1 MTVMNKE
8 SNMRSEKDEL
18 GAVYYDF
25 YKEVHGI
32 RPRWVNHEE
41 ATIEWYRAELEQ
53 LQIQADINWQE
64 QLVREGEATAVFE
77 KSIDSLIASGAGD
90 RATAIRW
97 IHEANETNYDSE
109 YLCYL
114 LDLPYG
120 YFRKEEVK

>member
-1 MTVMNKE
+1 MNKE

-18 GAVYYDF
+18 GATYWDF
-25 YKEVHGI
+25 YKEVHGV

-41 ATIEWYRAELEQ
+41 ATVEWYRGQ
-53 LQIQADINWQE
+53 LAALQRQADINWQE
-64 QLVREGEATAVFE
+64 QLVREGEATAKFE

-120 YFRKEEVK
+120 YFREEEVK

>member
-1 MTVMNKE
+1 MNKE

-64 QLVREGEATAVFE
+64 QLVREGEATAKFE

>member
-1 MTVMNKE
+1 MNKE

-41 ATIEWYRAELEQ
+41 ATIEWYRAELES
-53 LQIQADINWQE
+53 LQRQADINWQE
-64 QLVREGEATAVFE
+64 QLVCEAEATAKFE

-97 IHEANETNYDSE
+97 IHEANDTNYDSE

-120 YFRKEEVK
+120 YLRKEAE

>member
-1 MTVMNKE
+1 
-8 SNMRSEKDEL
+8 MRSEKDEL
-18 GAVYYDF
+18 GATYWDF

-32 RPRWVNHEE
+32 RPRWVNHDE
-41 ATIEWYRAELEQ
+41 ATVEWYRDALERLQREADVLWELEQ
-53 LQIQADINWQE
+53 VQE
-64 QLVREGEATAVFE
+64 AEAIAKFE
-77 KSIDSLIASGAGD
+77 KSIDSLIAAGAGD

-120 YFRKEEVK
+120 YFREEEVK

>member
-1 MTVMNKE
+1 MNSEMTMNTE
-8 SNMRSEKDEL
+8 QSEKDEL

-32 RPRWVNHEE
+32 RPRWVNHDE
-41 ATIEWYRAELEQ
+41 ATVEWYRAQLEQ
-53 LQIQADINWQE
+53 LQLQADINYQE
-64 QLVREGEATAVFE
+64 QLVREGEAIAQFE

-97 IHEANETNYDSE
+97 MHEANDTNYDSE

-120 YFRKEEVK
+120 YFRKEEVQ

>member
-1 MTVMNKE
+1 MNKE

-18 GAVYYDF
+18 GATYWDF

-32 RPRWVNHEE
+32 RPSWVNHEE
-41 ATIEWYRAELEQ
+41 ATVEWYRAELES
-53 LQIQADINWQE
+53 LQREADAQWEE
-64 QLVREGEATAVFE
+64 QQIREGEATAVFE

-97 IHEANETNYDSE
+97 IHEANDTNYDGE
-109 YLCYL
+109 FLCYK

-120 YFRKEEVK
+120 YLRKEAE